1 MSKRSRVGLARS
13 FLFGLCLV
21 AALRPTVLSA
31 SDREATETTTP
42 FTNAGSNFLA
52 SVSGW
57 NSLYWLSGAALTAA
71 FSASGVDRRVHDAFA
86 ENDGH
91 ETFVAPV
98 PWIGYGLPVLL
109 GAGFFSAGF
118 AADAEKPFA
127 AGCAVLQASL
137 LAVVSTSALK
147 AVTGRPNPSPDE
159 DNSRDFRFGF
169 LRGGVHWGWPSGHM
183 AANTAAVVSLL
194 SVYDDNMGLKALGG
208 LYLGWLFF
216 GVISH
221 EGGTMHWFSDAAA
234 GSLVG
239 FAIGTAVGDGFR
251 LGSEGSKKKEGAFA
265 MRPLVF
271 PSYLGVAVLY

>member
-1 MSKRSRVGLARS
+1 M
-13 FLFGLCLV
+13 
-21 AALRPTVLSA
+21 
-31 SDREATETTTP
+31 TP
-42 FTNAGSNFLA
+42 FTGLGGNLLE
-52 SVSGW
+52 SVSGG
-57 NSLYWLSGAALTAA
+57 NSLFWLSGAALTAA
-71 FSASGVDRRVHDAFA
+71 FSSSGVDRRVHDAFA

-91 ETFVAPV
+91 EAFVASV

-109 GAGFFSAGF
+109 GAGLFFTGLL
-118 AADAEKPFA
+118 ADVDKPYV

-147 AVTGRPNPSPDE
+147 AVAGRPNPSSDE

-194 SVYDDNMGLKALGG
+194 EVYDDGMGLKALGS

-221 EGGTMHWFSDAAA
+221 EGGTMHWFSDAVA
-234 GSLVG
+234 GTLVG
-239 FAIGTAVGDGFR
+239 YAIGTAVGEDFR
-251 LGSEGSKKKEGAFA
+251 RRSLPAKKKEGAPNL
-265 MRPLVF
+265 RPLIF
-271 PSYLGVAVLY
+271 FSYVGLDVSY